1 MGNTPRIETTALGN
15 LFERRC
21 RYDICGSIFTRQV
34 TRTAPDRSE
43 FLPAYCVACRGF
55 LGNLQQARA
64 QQRNTTNAAQNMFH
78 FENATSS
85 RHVATM
91 TEEGA
96 TAGKAGAQFDLY
108 NDRAMRCLLFKK
120 TKLAI
125 LKCVDLN
132 QVRMTPVLVSNKNDK
147 RFHSQ
152 ASHSHGRHWLGAPLF
167 RLGVFNAR

>member
-1 MGNTPRIETTALGN
+1 
-15 LFERRC
+15 
-21 RYDICGSIFTRQV
+21 
-34 TRTAPDRSE
+34 
-43 FLPAYCVACRGF
+43 
-55 LGNLQQARA
+55 
-64 QQRNTTNAAQNMFH
+64 
-78 FENATSS
+78 
-85 RHVATM
+85 M

-167 RLGVFNAR
+167 RLGVFNARWVGGRRETLLHPRNCWRRAPTYFQPPHN